1 MTRATTS
8 ILEAGFVLALGV
20 VGTACTATTPLAT
33 GYPIGTEQA
42 RAIVEGDAERD
53 LECPREDM
61 LVKELWGGLWEARGC
76 GRKMRYTA
84 NCDSIRCEVHREDE
98 AAVPFKDRPEPQEMP
113 R

>member
-1 MTRATTS
+1 MARATTS
-8 ILEAGFVLALGV
+8 ILHVIPLALGV

-33 GYPIGTEQA
+33 GYPIGTEHA

>member
-1 MTRATTS
+1 M
-8 ILEAGFVLALGV
+8 
-20 VGTACTATTPLAT
+20 AT
-33 GYPIGTEQA
+33 GYPIGTEHA